1 MIQVALSP
9 QAKRNLDKRIA
20 NIKWT
25 LLEQA
30 QFRAMLKANN
40 IVKKTLYKEWETT
53 AYSRNGEK
61 QLHRK
66 AILENVQGKIKRP
79 GKGQI
84 IGFTGIGRKDR
95 YTSVVNII
103 DPGFIARTGA
113 LIPGKGIRAKVFL
126 EAVKQAELFTQY
138 LGETAKK
145 MLAGK

>member
-9 QAKRNLDKRIA
+9 QAKRNLDRRIA

-40 IVKKTLYKEWETT
+40 IVKKTLYKEWAT
-53 AYSRNGEK
+53 APYYREGRK
-61 QLHRK
+61 LHRR
-66 AILENVQGKIKRP
+66 AILENVLGKIKRP
-79 GKGQI
+79 GKAQI

-95 YTSVVNII
+95 YTSVVNIL

-113 LIPGKGIRAKVFL
+113 LIPGKGIRKKVFL
-126 EAVKQAELFTQY
+126 TALKQAELFTKY

>member
-1 MIQVALSP
+1 MIQVSLSP
-9 QAKRNLDKRIA
+9 QAKKNLDRRIA

-30 QFRAMLKANN
+30 QFRAMTKANN
-40 IVKKTLYKEWETT
+40 IVKKTLYKEWAT
-53 AYSRNGEK
+53 APYARAGK
-61 QLHRK
+61 GLHRR
-66 AILENVQGKIKRP
+66 AILENVLGKIKRP
-79 GKGQI
+79 GRKQI

-95 YTSVVNII
+95 YTSVVNIL

-113 LIPGKGIRAKVFL
+113 LIPGKGIRPKVFL
-126 EAVKQAELFTQY
+126 TAIKQAALFAQY

>member
-1 MIQVALSP
+1 MIQVSLSP
-9 QAKRNLDKRIA
+9 QAKKNLNKRIA

-30 QFRAMLKANN
+30 QYRAMLKANN
-40 IVKKTLYKEWETT
+40 IVKKTLYKEWAT
-53 AYSRNGEK
+53 APYVRDGRG
-61 QLHRK
+61 LHRR
-66 AILENVQGKIKRP
+66 AILENVLGKIKRP

-95 YTSVVNII
+95 YTSVVNIL
-103 DPGFIARTGA
+103 DPGFMARSGA
-113 LIPGKGIRAKVFL
+113 MIPGKGIRPKVFVT
-126 EAVKQAELFTQY
+126 AMQQAALFAKY

>member
-1 MIQVALSP
+1 MIQVSLSP

-30 QFRAMLKANN
+30 QYRAMLKANN

-66 AILENVQGKIKRP
+66 AILKNVQGKIKRP

-84 IGFTGIGRKDR
+84 IGFTGIGRKDK

-113 LIPGKGIRAKVFL
+113 TIAGKGIREKVFL

-145 MLAGK
+145 MLAGR

>member
-1 MIQVALSP
+1 MIQVSLSP
-9 QAKRNLDKRIA
+9 QAKKNLNKRIA

-40 IVKKTLYKEWETT
+40 IVKKTLYKEWAT
-53 AYSRNGEK
+53 APYVRDGRG
-61 QLHRK
+61 LHRR
-66 AILENVQGKIKRP
+66 AILENVLGKIKRP

-84 IGFTGIGRKDR
+84 VGFTGIGRKDR
-95 YTSVVNII
+95 YTSVVNIL
-103 DPGFIARTGA
+103 DPGFMARSGA
-113 LIPGKGIRAKVFL
+113 MIPGKRIRPKVFITAL
-126 EAVKQAELFTQY
+126 KQAELFAKY

>member
-1 MIQVALSP
+1 MIQVSLSP
-9 QAKRNLDKRIA
+9 QAKKNLDRRIA

-40 IVKKTLYKEWETT
+40 IVKKTLYKEWQTT

-79 GKGQI
+79 GRGHI

-103 DPGFIARTGA
+103 DPGFTARSGA

-126 EAVKQAELFTQY
+126 TALKQAELFTKY
-138 LGETAKK
+138 IGDSARK